1 MSSPCSCP
9 VVIDD
14 SVCTLCKGVVLPP
27 MADSLADNV
36 HLFNRIVSDETV
48 LSFGILPEDWTADA
62 KSQLRECMILHFKE
76 QPDRTEEEWKDECE
90 GEVFRIVYT
99 AFWDEY
105 GDILK
110 SFQLVKLGIQEAY
123 DKRVELGVREFN
135 KYLGKEL
142 QFDKFCRDFYD
153 QLRDRYNIDG
163 IGMRNEFER
172 MRANKWEFYQYA
184 MDLASRKKR

>member
-9 VVIDD
+9 VVTDD
-14 SVCTLCKGVVLPP
+14 SVCSLCKGVVLPP
-27 MADSLADNV
+27 MADSLADNLP
-36 HLFNRIVSDETV
+36 LFHRIVSDEYV
-48 LSFGILPEDWTADA
+48 FKLGVLPEDWTADA
-62 KSQLRECMILHFKE
+62 KSQYSECMILHFKE
-76 QPDRTEEEWKDECE
+76 QPDRSEEEWTDVCE
-90 GEVFRIVYT
+90 GEAFRIVYT
-99 AFWDEY
+99 AFWAEY

-110 SFQLVKLGIQEAY
+110 SFQLVTLGIHEAY